1 MIIKNIERGLL
12 FKNGN
17 LQQVLMPGNY
27 SFIFGDVKRFNI
39 LERFVPET
47 NINIMLENKMLSDQL
62 NLIEVKEF
70 QIALYLVEGNLK
82 EVLKTGKYA
91 FWKSSAFGEVKI
103 YNLADKF
110 EFDNNLIHLLENKL
124 LTDNLNIY
132 DIKENQIGLYY
143 SDNKLKEVL
152 RAGKYAFWKSP
163 AFGEVKIYNLA
174 DKFLHLNNLKILLQN
189 ELLNNELLIHEIK
202 DNEIGLYLC
211 DKNFKEVLKS
221 GVYAFWKSTIAHEI
235 IKIDLNNP
243 FIEKNIDKQ
252 LLNRL
257 EILAY
262 INIFIIEPF
271 EKGLFF
277 IDKKFEAELE
287 PGRYYFWKGSK
298 DIRIDKVDMRQ
309 NQINIAGQEIMS
321 KDKVT
326 LRFNFVCQ
334 YKIVN
339 PYIAIH
345 QVVNFTNEIYVLL
358 QLVLREYVGAYTLDE
373 ILLKKE
379 EISEYITNKLKSK
392 VLELGIDLIFA
403 GVKDVILPGDIKDIL
418 NQVLIAEKKAQA
430 NVIMRREETASTRSL
445 LNTAKLM
452 EDNELLFK
460 LKELEYIER
469 ISEKISQISISGGT
483 QFLEQLKQIFM
494 PIREKELPKN
504 K

>member
-1 MIIKNIERGLL
+1 MIIKKTERGLL
-12 FKNGN
+12 YKNGEFQR
-17 LQQVLMPGNY
+17 LLMPGNY
-27 SFIFGDVKRFNI
+27 SFLFGDVKKYLISEKFKPEDDINI
-39 LERFVPET
+39 L
-47 NINIMLENKMLSDQL
+47 LENEDLEEQL
-62 NLIEVKEF
+62 NVYEISEN
-70 QIALYLVEGNLK
+70 QIALYYQDNVIK
-82 EVLKTGKYA
+82 EILKTGKYV
-91 FWKSSAFGEVKI
+91 FWKSSLFGEVKI
-103 YNLADKF
+103 YYLTDKF
-110 EFDNNLIHLLENKL
+110 VYGNNLTILLENEL
-124 LTDNLNIY
+124 LKNELNIFAV
-132 DIKENQIGLYY
+132 N
-143 SDNKLKEVL
+143 
-152 RAGKYAFWKSP
+152 
-163 AFGEVKIYNLA
+163 
-174 DKFLHLNNLKILLQN
+174 
-189 ELLNNELLIHEIK
+189 
-202 DNEIGLYLC
+202 DNEIGLYFC
-211 DKNFKEVLKS
+211 DNNFKEVLKP
-221 GVYAFWKSTIAHEI
+221 GRYAFWKSNILH
-235 IKIDLNNP
+235 KILNINLNNP
-243 FIEKNIDKQ
+243 FIDESFDKQ
-252 LLNRL
+252 LFSRP
-257 EILAY
+257 EIIPYLSV
-262 INIFIIEPF
+262 FLVEPF

-277 IDKKFEAELE
+277 IDKKYIETLE

-334 YKIVN
+334 YKILN
-339 PYIAIH
+339 PYIAIN
-345 QVVNFTNEIYVLL
+345 QITNFSNDLYVLL
-358 QLVLREYVGAYTLDE
+358 QLALREYIGVYTLDE

-403 GVKDVILPGDIKDIL
+403 GVKDVILPGDIKEIL

-452 EDNELLFK
+452 EDNELLYK

-494 PIREKELPKN
+494 PIKEIK